1 MAASETPT
9 PGTAPATAPV
19 ATAPAAAAPVVQPP
33 PINQPV
39 VAYQGADG
47 EAKARIDKALA
58 ELNIKD
64 SNSIIFFGARAQEQL
79 TSISENMLEGV
90 RNKDTGPAG
99 AALSEMLSKLRG
111 FKVDD
116 LDPKNKPGFL
126 GRILGS
132 GNPIARFVQQY
143 EDVRKQI
150 DSVSNRLDTHKNKLL
165 EDIVKLDRLYDANL
179 AYYHTLADYIAAGEE
194 MLRRLDTDTIPKM
207 AKEAEVG
214 DMLKAQGLRDMRAM
228 RDDLERRT
236 HDLKLTRQ
244 VAMQSLPSIRLVQ
257 ENDKS
262 LVTKINSTMA
272 NTIPLWKQQ
281 LAQAVTIYR
290 AGEAAKTVKEA
301 TDLTN
306 ELLKKN
312 ADMLRQANAETR
324 TQVERGIV
332 DIEAV
337 KHAHAQLIA
346 TIEESLTIADEG
358 KKKRVEA
365 EKELV
370 GLESTLKQ
378 ALQQASARAQA
389 HVPAGGPAA
398 IPKS

>member
-1 MAASETPT
+1 MATETKTPVEGMPT
-9 PGTAPATAPV
+9 MAPITPPQLPATPP
-19 ATAPAAAAPVVQPP
+19 APAA
-33 PINQPV
+33 NQPV
-39 VAYQGADG
+39 VAYKDADA
-47 EAKARIDKALA
+47 EVKARIEKALA

-64 SNSIIFFGARAQEQL
+64 SNSVIFFGARAQEQL

-99 AALSEMLSKLRG
+99 AALSEMLQRLRG

-116 LDPKNKPGFL
+116 LDPKNKPGFF

-132 GNPIARFVQQY
+132 ANPIAKFVQQY

-150 DSVSNRLDTHKNKLL
+150 DSVSNRLDTHKNKLM
-165 EDIVKLDRLYDANL
+165 EDIVKLDKLYDANL
-179 AYYHTLADYIAAGEE
+179 AYYYTLADYIAAGEE
-194 MLRRLDTDTIPKM
+194 MLRRLDGEVIPAM
-207 AKEAEVG
+207 ARAAEG
-214 DMLKAQGLRDMRAM
+214 GADMLKAQELRDMRSM
-228 RDDLERRT
+228 RDDLERRV
-236 HDLKLTRQ
+236 HDLRLTRQ

-312 ADMLRQANAETR
+312 ADMLRQANKETR

-358 KKKRVEA
+358 KKKRAEA
-365 EKELV
+365 EKELA
-370 GLESTLKQ
+370 GLESTLKT
-378 ALQQASARAQA
+378 ALQQASARAQGA
-389 HVPAGGPAA
+389 APAA
-398 IPKS
+398 PAKP

>member
-1 MAASETPT
+1 MPATGIAT
-9 PGTAPATAPV
+9 TAPL
-19 ATAPAAAAPVVQPP
+19 AAAPIAATPP
-33 PINQPV
+33 APV
-39 VAYQGADG
+39 PNRPLVAYKDADA
-47 EAKARIDKALA
+47 EAKARIDRALA

-64 SNSIIFFGARAQEQL
+64 SNSIIFFGARAQEQV

-116 LDPKNKPGFL
+116 LDPKNRPGFF
-126 GRILGS
+126 GRMLGS
-132 GNPIARFVQQY
+132 ANPVARFVQQY
-143 EDVRKQI
+143 EEVRKQI
-150 DSVSNRLDTHKNKLL
+150 DSVSNRLDGHKNKLM

-179 AYYHTLADYIAAGEE
+179 EYYHTLADYIAAGDE
-194 MLRRLDTDTIPKM
+194 MLRRLDAEVIPAL
-207 AKEAEVG
+207 AKEAEAG
-214 DMLKAQGLRDMRAM
+214 ADMLKAQALRDMRQM
-228 RDDLERRT
+228 RDDLERRV

-244 VAMQSLPSIRLVQ
+244 VSMQSLPSIRLVQ

-290 AGEAAKTVKEA
+290 ASEAAKTVKEA

-312 ADMLRQANAETR
+312 ADMLRQANKDTR
-324 TQVERGIV
+324 EQVERGIV

-346 TIEESLTIADEG
+346 TIEESLQIADEG
-358 KKKRVEA
+358 KKKRADA

-370 GLESTLKQ
+370 GLESSLKT
-378 ALQQASARAQA
+378 ALAQASARAQGA
-389 HVPAGGPAA
+389 APPAP
-398 IPKS
+398 PRQ

>member
-1 MAASETPT
+1 MAPETKTEAPGTPT
-9 PGTAPATAPV
+9 MAPIAATPAPALDTPL
-19 ATAPAAAAPVVQPP
+19 
-33 PINQPV
+33 
-39 VAYQGADG
+39 VAYKDAGAD
-47 EAKARIDKALA
+47 EKARIEKALA

-90 RNKDTGPAG
+90 RSKDTGPAG
-99 AALSEMLSKLRG
+99 AALSEMLTRLRG

-116 LDPKNKPGFL
+116 LDPKNKPGFF
-126 GRILGS
+126 GRLLGS
-132 GNPIARFVQQY
+132 ANPIARFVQQY
-143 EDVRKQI
+143 EEVRKQI
-150 DSVSNRLDTHKNKLL
+150 DSVSNRLDTHKNKLM

-179 AYYHTLADYIAAGEE
+179 QYYYSLADYIAAGEE
-194 MLRRLDTDTIPKM
+194 MLRRLDGEVIPAM
-207 AKEAEVG
+207 AKAAERG
-214 DMLKAQGLRDMRAM
+214 ADMLKAQELRDMRSM
-228 RDDLERRT
+228 RDDLERRV

-312 ADMLRQANAETR
+312 ADMLRQANKETR

-358 KKKRVEA
+358 KKKRAEA
-365 EKELV
+365 ERELV
-370 GLESTLKQ
+370 GLESSLKT
-378 ALQQASARAQA
+378 ALAQA
-389 HVPAGGPAA
+389 TARTQGAAPPAP
-398 IPKS
+398 PKP

>member
-1 MAASETPT
+1 MATETKTETPGMPT
-9 PGTAPATAPV
+9 TAPL
-19 ATAPAAAAPVVQPP
+19 AAAPLAATPAP
-33 PINQPV
+33 ALDKPL
-39 VAYQGADG
+39 VAYKDAGG
-47 EAKARIDKALA
+47 EEKARIEKALG

-99 AALSEMLSKLRG
+99 AALSDMLSKLRG

-116 LDPKNKPGFL
+116 LDHKNKPGFF
-126 GRILGS
+126 GRLLGS
-132 GNPIARFVQQY
+132 ANPIARFVQQY

-150 DSVSNRLDTHKNKLL
+150 DSVSNRLDTHKNKLM

-179 AYYHTLADYIAAGEE
+179 QYYYTLADYIAAGEE
-194 MLRRLDTDTIPKM
+194 MLRRLDGEVIPAM
-207 AKEAEVG
+207 AKAAEG
-214 DMLKAQGLRDMRAM
+214 GADMLKAQELRDMRSM
-228 RDDLERRT
+228 RDDLERRV

-312 ADMLRQANAETR
+312 ADMLRQANKETR

-358 KKKRVEA
+358 KKKRAEA
-365 EKELV
+365 EKELI
-370 GLESTLKQ
+370 GLESTLKT
-378 ALQQASARAQA
+378 ALQQASARAHGA
-389 HVPAGGPAA
+389 APPAA
-398 IPKS
+398 PAPTKP

>member
-1 MAASETPT
+1 MATETKTPAEGMPT
-9 PGTAPATAPV
+9 MAPV
-19 ATAPAAAAPVVQPP
+19 APPLPATPP
-33 PINQPV
+33 AQNQPV
-39 VAYQGADG
+39 VAYKDAAG
-47 EAKARIDKALA
+47 EAKGRIDKALA

-64 SNSIIFFGARAQEQL
+64 SNSVIFFGARAQEQL

-99 AALSEMLSKLRG
+99 AALSEMLTRLRG

-126 GRILGS
+126 GRLLGNA
-132 GNPIARFVQQY
+132 NPIAKFVQQY

-150 DSVSNRLDTHKNKLL
+150 DSVSNRLDTHKNKLM
-165 EDIVKLDRLYDANL
+165 EDIVKLDKLYDANL
-179 AYYHTLADYIAAGEE
+179 QYYYTLADYIAAGEE
-194 MLRRLDTDTIPKM
+194 MLRRLDGEVIPAM
-207 AKEAEVG
+207 AKAAEG
-214 DMLKAQGLRDMRAM
+214 GADMLKAQELRDMRSM
-228 RDDLERRT
+228 RDDLERRV

-312 ADMLRQANAETR
+312 ADMLRQANKETR

-337 KHAHAQLIA
+337 KYAHAQLIA

-358 KKKRVEA
+358 KKKRAEA
-365 EKELV
+365 EKELIV
-370 GLESTLKQ
+370 LEGSLKT
-378 ALQQASARAQA
+378 ALQQASARAQGA
-389 HVPAGGPAA
+389 PPPAPTK
-398 IPKS
+398 P

>member
-1 MAASETPT
+1 MATQPNMPATGIAT
-9 PGTAPATAPV
+9 TAPL
-19 ATAPAAAAPVVQPP
+19 AAAPIAATPP
-33 PINQPV
+33 APV
-39 VAYQGADG
+39 PNRPLVAYKDADA
-47 EAKARIDKALA
+47 EAKARIDRALA

-64 SNSIIFFGARAQEQL
+64 SNSIIFFGARAQEQV

-116 LDPKNKPGFL
+116 LDPKNRPGFF
-126 GRILGS
+126 GRMLGS
-132 GNPIARFVQQY
+132 ANPVARFVQQY
-143 EDVRKQI
+143 EEVRKQI
-150 DSVSNRLDTHKNKLL
+150 DSVSNRLDGHKNKLM

-179 AYYHTLADYIAAGEE
+179 EYYHTLADYIAAGDE
-194 MLRRLDTDTIPKM
+194 MLRRLDAEVIPAL
-207 AKEAEVG
+207 AKEAEAG
-214 DMLKAQGLRDMRAM
+214 ADMLKAQALRDMRQM
-228 RDDLERRT
+228 RDDLERRV

-244 VAMQSLPSIRLVQ
+244 VSMQSLPSIRLVQ

-290 AGEAAKTVKEA
+290 ASEAAKTVKEA

-312 ADMLRQANAETR
+312 ADMLRQANKDTR
-324 TQVERGIV
+324 EQVERGIV

-346 TIEESLTIADEG
+346 TIEESLQIADEG
-358 KKKRVEA
+358 KKKRADA

-370 GLESTLKQ
+370 GLESSLKT
-378 ALQQASARAQA
+378 ALAQASARAQGA
-389 HVPAGGPAA
+389 APPAP
-398 IPKS
+398 PRQ

>member
-1 MAASETPT
+1 M
-9 PGTAPATAPV
+9 
-19 ATAPAAAAPVVQPP
+19 
-33 PINQPV
+33 
-39 VAYQGADG
+39 
-47 EAKARIDKALA
+47 
-58 ELNIKD
+58 
-64 SNSIIFFGARAQEQL
+64 L
-79 TSISENMLEGV
+79 T
-90 RNKDTGPAG
+90 R
-99 AALSEMLSKLRG
+99 LRG

-116 LDPKNKPGFL
+116 LDPKNKPGFF
-126 GRILGS
+126 GRLLGS
-132 GNPIARFVQQY
+132 ANPIARFVQQY
-143 EDVRKQI
+143 EEVRKQI
-150 DSVSNRLDTHKNKLL
+150 DSVSNRLDGHKNKLM

-179 AYYHTLADYIAAGEE
+179 QYYYTLADYIAAGEE
-194 MLRRLDTDTIPKM
+194 MLRRLDGEVIPAM
-207 AKEAEVG
+207 AKAAEG
-214 DMLKAQGLRDMRAM
+214 GADMLKAQELRDMRSM
-228 RDDLERRT
+228 RDDLERRV

-312 ADMLRQANAETR
+312 ADMLRQSSAETR
-324 TQVERGIV
+324 KQVERGIV

-346 TIEESLTIADEG
+346 TIEESLQIADEG
-358 KKKRVEA
+358 KKKRAEA
-365 EKELV
+365 EKELT
-370 GLESTLKQ
+370 GLESSLKA
-378 ALQQASARAQA
+378 ALAQASARAHGA
-389 HVPAGGPAA
+389 APPAP
-398 IPKS
+398 PKP

>member
-1 MAASETPT
+1 MATETKTPVEGMPT
-9 PGTAPATAPV
+9 TAPL
-19 ATAPAAAAPVVQPP
+19 AAAPVAPP
-33 PINQPV
+33 PLAATPPAPAQNQPV
-39 VAYQGADG
+39 VAYKEADA

-99 AALSEMLSKLRG
+99 AALSEMLTKLRG

-116 LDPKNKPGFL
+116 LDPKNKPGFFS
-126 GRILGS
+126 RMLGS
-132 GNPIARFVQQY
+132 ANPIARFVQQY

-150 DSVSNRLDTHKNKLL
+150 DSVSNRLDTHKNKLM

-179 AYYHTLADYIAAGEE
+179 QYYYTLADYIAAGEE
-194 MLRRLDTDTIPKM
+194 MLLRLDGEVIPAM
-207 AKEAEVG
+207 AKAAEG
-214 DMLKAQGLRDMRAM
+214 GADMLKAQELRDMRSM
-228 RDDLERRT
+228 RDDLERRV
-236 HDLKLTRQ
+236 HDLRLTRQ

-312 ADMLRQANAETR
+312 ADMLRQANKETR

-358 KKKRVEA
+358 KKKRAEA
-365 EKELV
+365 EKELI
-370 GLESTLKQ
+370 GLEDTLKTT
-378 ALQQASARAQA
+378 LQQASARAQGA
-389 HVPAGGPAA
+389 APPAPTK
-398 IPKS
+398 P

>member
-1 MAASETPT
+1 MASTETQTPATGMPTMAA
-9 PGTAPATAPV
+9 PA
-19 ATAPAAAAPVVQPP
+19 QPLDK
-33 PINQPV
+33 PV
-39 VAYQGADG
+39 VAYKDADAA
-47 EAKARIDKALA
+47 AKGRIENALG

-64 SNSIIFFGARAQEQL
+64 SNSVIFFGARAQEQL

-99 AALSEMLSKLRG
+99 AALSEMLTRLRG

-116 LDPKNKPGFL
+116 LDPRNKPGFF
-126 GRILGS
+126 GRLLGS
-132 GNPIARFVQQY
+132 ANPIAKFVQQY
-143 EDVRKQI
+143 EEVRKQI
-150 DSVSNRLDTHKNKLL
+150 DSVSNRLDGHKNKLM
-165 EDIVKLDRLYDANL
+165 EDIVKLDRLYEANL
-179 AYYHTLADYIAAGEE
+179 QYYHTLADYIAAGDE
-194 MLRRLDTDTIPKM
+194 MLRRLDGEVIPQM
-207 AKEAEVG
+207 AKAAEGG
-214 DMLKAQGLRDMRAM
+214 DMLKAQELRDMRQM
-228 RDDLERRT
+228 RDDLERRV

-290 AGEAAKTVKEA
+290 ASEAAKTVKEA

-312 ADMLRQANAETR
+312 ADMLRQANKETR
-324 TQVERGIV
+324 EQIERGIV

-346 TIEESLTIADEG
+346 TIEESLQIADEG
-358 KKKRVEA
+358 KKKRAEA
-365 EKELV
+365 EKELT
-370 GLESTLKQ
+370 GLESSLKT
-378 ALQQASARAQA
+378 ALAQASARAQGA
-389 HVPAGGPAA
+389 APPAA
-398 IPKS
+398 PKP

>member
-1 MAASETPT
+1 MASTETKTPT
-9 PGTAPATAPV
+9 ADLPTMAPPAQLPAATA
-19 ATAPAAAAPVVQPP
+19 AE
-33 PINQPV
+33 QPV
-39 VAYQGADG
+39 VAYKEADP

-58 ELNIKD
+58 ELNVKD
-64 SNSIIFFGARAQEQL
+64 SNSIIFFGVRAQEQL
-79 TSISENMLEGV
+79 TTISENMLEGV
-90 RNKDTGPAG
+90 RTKDTGPAG
-99 AALSEMLSKLRG
+99 AALSEMLQRLRG

-116 LDPKNKPGFL
+116 LDPKNKPGL
-126 GRILGS
+126 IGRILGAM
-132 GNPIARFVQQY
+132 NPIARFVQQY
-143 EDVRKQI
+143 EEVRKQI
-150 DSVSNRLDTHKNKLL
+150 DAVSNRLDTHKNKLL

-194 MLRRLDTDTIPKM
+194 MLRRLDGEIIPQL
-207 AKEAEVG
+207 AKAAEG
-214 DMLKAQGLRDMRAM
+214 ADMLKAQELRDMRQM
-228 RDDLERRT
+228 RDDLERRV

-290 AGEAAKTVKEA
+290 ASEAAKTVKEA

-312 ADMLRQANAETR
+312 ADMLREATAETR
-324 TQVERGIV
+324 KQVERGIV

-337 KHAHAQLIA
+337 KHAHSQLIA
-346 TIEESLTIADEG
+346 TIEESLAIADEG
-358 KKKRVEA
+358 KKKRADA
-365 EKELV
+365 EKELT
-370 GLESTLKQ
+370 GLEASLKQ
-378 ALQQASARAQA
+378 ALQQASARAHGGA
-389 HVPAGGPAA
+389 PAPR
-398 IPKS
+398 P

>member
-1 MAASETPT
+1 MATETKTPATGMPT
-9 PGTAPATAPV
+9 TAPL
-19 ATAPAAAAPVVQPP
+19 APAPIAATPPAPLPD
-33 PINQPV
+33 QPV
-39 VAYQGADG
+39 VAYKEANAD
-47 EAKARIDKALA
+47 AKGRIDKALA

-99 AALSEMLSKLRG
+99 AALSEMLTRLRG

-116 LDPKNKPGFL
+116 LDPKNKPGFF
-126 GRILGS
+126 GRMLGS
-132 GNPIARFVQQY
+132 ANPIARFVQQY

-150 DSVSNRLDTHKNKLL
+150 DSVSNRLDTHKNKLM

-179 AYYHTLADYIAAGEE
+179 QYYYTLADYIAAGEE
-194 MLRRLDTDTIPKM
+194 MLRRLDGEVIPAM
-207 AKEAEVG
+207 AKAAEG
-214 DMLKAQGLRDMRAM
+214 GADMLKAQELRDMRSM
-228 RDDLERRT
+228 RDDLERRV

-312 ADMLRQANAETR
+312 ADMLRQANKETR

-358 KKKRVEA
+358 KKKRAEA
-365 EKELV
+365 EKELI
-370 GLESTLKQ
+370 GLESSLKT
-378 ALQQASARAQA
+378 ALQQASARAQGA
-389 HVPAGGPAA
+389 APAA
-398 IPKS
+398 PTKP

>member
-1 MAASETPT
+1 MATETKTPVEGMPT
-9 PGTAPATAPV
+9 LAPITPPQLPATAP
-19 ATAPAAAAPVVQPP
+19 APS
-33 PINQPV
+33 NQPV
-39 VAYQGADG
+39 VAYKEADA

-64 SNSIIFFGARAQEQL
+64 SNSVIFFGARAQEQL

-99 AALSEMLSKLRG
+99 AALSEMLTKLRG

-126 GRILGS
+126 SRLLGS
-132 GNPIARFVQQY
+132 ANPIAKFVQQY

-150 DSVSNRLDTHKNKLL
+150 DSVSNRLDSHKNKLM
-165 EDIVKLDRLYDANL
+165 EDIVKLDKLYDANL
-179 AYYHTLADYIAAGEE
+179 QYYYTLADYIAAGEE
-194 MLRRLDTDTIPKM
+194 MLRRLDGEVIPAM
-207 AKEAEVG
+207 ARTAEG
-214 DMLKAQGLRDMRAM
+214 GADMLKSQELRDMRAM
-228 RDDLERRT
+228 RDDLERRV
-236 HDLKLTRQ
+236 HDLRLTRQ

-306 ELLKKN
+306 ELLRKN
-312 ADMLRQANAETR
+312 ADMLRTANKETR
-324 TQVERGIV
+324 EQVERGIV

-337 KHAHAQLIA
+337 KYAHAQLIA

-358 KKKRVEA
+358 KKKRAEA

-370 GLESTLKQ
+370 VLEGSLKTT
-378 ALQQASARAQA
+378 LQQASARAQGA
-389 HVPAGGPAA
+389 PPPAPTK
-398 IPKS
+398 P

>member
-1 MAASETPT
+1 MATETKT
-9 PGTAPATAPV
+9 PATGMPTIAPV
-19 ATAPAAAAPVVQPP
+19 AAAPLAATPP
-33 PINQPV
+33 APLPDQPV
-39 VAYQGADG
+39 VAYKEANAD
-47 EAKARIDKALA
+47 AKGRIDKALA

-99 AALSEMLSKLRG
+99 AALSEMLTRLRG

-116 LDPKNKPGFL
+116 LDPKNKPGFF
-126 GRILGS
+126 GRMLGS
-132 GNPIARFVQQY
+132 ANPIARFVQQY

-150 DSVSNRLDTHKNKLL
+150 DSVSNRLDTHKNKLM
-165 EDIVKLDRLYDANL
+165 EDIVKLDKLYDANL
-179 AYYHTLADYIAAGEE
+179 QYYYTLADYIAAGEE
-194 MLRRLDTDTIPKM
+194 MLRRLDGEVIPAM
-207 AKEAEVG
+207 AKAAEG
-214 DMLKAQGLRDMRAM
+214 GADMLKAQELRDMRSM
-228 RDDLERRT
+228 RDDLERRV

-312 ADMLRQANAETR
+312 ADMLRQANKETR

-358 KKKRVEA
+358 KKKRAEA
-365 EKELV
+365 EKELI
-370 GLESTLKQ
+370 GLESSLKT
-378 ALQQASARAQA
+378 ALQQASARAQGA
-389 HVPAGGPAA
+389 APAA
-398 IPKS
+398 PTKP